1 MKDFSGKYAVIT
13 GGGTGMG
20 RELAIQLT
28 AEGCNVAMCDV
39 SVENMAKTKELCVKE
54 APQGTRVATFKADVS
69 LEKQMTD
76 WADAVK
82 KELDTDHIHLLINNA
97 GIGGGGSFVNG
108 DRAQWDK
115 TFDVC
120 FYGVINGCRAFLPM
134 LMKAREGYIV
144 NTSSV
149 NGFWA
154 SIGPGRPHTAYS
166 AAKFGVKGFTEALQE
181 DLKMN
186 APHIKCAVVM
196 PGHIGTEIVANSRAI
211 LSDGKV
217 DVSGARKMMAAM
229 GMDVSKLDDTQIDI
243 EVAQTPPHMEIMAP
257 PGMEEM
263 TEQLRGMFAGLAQG
277 KTKARK
283 LSVKE
288 AFRLLVE
295 EEAARRINEEEL
307 RTHAVAL
314 AEQHGIVFLDEID
327 KIAARQEQ
335 GGADVSRQGVQRDLL
350 PLVEGTTVNTKY
362 GMVKTDHIL
371 FIASGAFHFARP
383 SDLIP
388 ELQGRFPIRV
398 ELKALSVD
406 DFEAILT
413 STHASLVKQY
423 EALLDTEGVTLE
435 FSPESVRRIAQIAF
449 EVNERTE
456 NIGARRLSTVLE
468 RLLEEISYDAPNRE
482 GQTINIDADLVV
494 ARLAELSR
502 NEDLSRFIL

>member
-39 SVENMAKTKELCVKE
+39 SAENMAKTKELCVKE

-108 DRAQWDK
+108 DRAQWEK

-154 SIGPGRPHTAYS
+154 SLGPGRPHTAYS

-196 PGHIGTEIVANSRAI
+196 PGHIGTEIVANSRTI
-211 LSDGKV
+211 LSGGKV
-217 DVSGARKMMAAM
+217 DVSGARKMMSAM
-229 GMDVSKLDDTQIDI
+229 GMDVSRMDDTQIGQMI
-243 EVAQTPPHMEIMAP
+243 EMQAI
-257 PGMEEM
+257 
-263 TEQLRGMFAGLAQG
+263 
-277 KTKARK
+277 
-283 LSVKE
+283 
-288 AFRLLVE
+288 AFRDNAPTSASQAATIILDGVRAEKWRILVGDD
-295 EEAARRINEEEL
+295 A
-307 RTHAVAL
+307 HY
-314 AEQHGIVFLDEID
+314 LDEQVR
-327 KIAARQEQ
+327 KA
-335 GGADVSRQGVQRDLL
+335 
-350 PLVEGTTVNTKY
+350 
-362 GMVKTDHIL
+362 
-371 FIASGAFHFARP
+371 
-383 SDLIP
+383 P
-388 ELQGRFPIRV
+388 E
-398 ELKALSVD
+398 
-406 DFEAILT
+406 
-413 STHASLVKQY
+413 
-423 EALLDTEGVTLE
+423 
-435 FSPESVRRIAQIAF
+435 
-449 EVNERTE
+449 
-456 NIGARRLSTVLE
+456 
-468 RLLEEISYDAPNRE
+468 DAYTPKFY
-482 GQTINIDADLVV
+482 
-494 ARLAELSR
+494 
-502 NEDLSRFIL
+502 EDLTKSTRWGI